1 MEKTLPL
8 HLKYRPEKLGQ
19 MIGNESIIQSLESVL
34 LREKGQV
41 RAFLFSGPSGCGKT
55 TIARIIAKELKCSD
69 RDFYEYN
76 SANLRGIDSM
86 REIIN
91 NIKYAPLNGKIKV
104 YLLDEFHQA
113 TKDAQNALLKLLED
127 TPEHVVFILCTT
139 EPEKIIKTIKT
150 RCTHF
155 PVTRLQKAKIIN
167 LLKEIT
173 KKEKIE
179 MEDKIFQK
187 IAEVCDGSPRQAL
200 VILDQIIDIP
210 DDESAFMAIQ
220 NMTVNETS
228 VLELAQALLQK
239 SKWATVSKILKE
251 IDGEPEKIRYA
262 ILNYMS
268 MVLLSKDSPRASI
281 IMDVFLESW
290 MYSGKA
296 GMIQACYIC
305 ANL

>member
-1 MEKTLPL
+1 MKKTLPL

-19 MIGNESIIQSLESVL
+19 MIGNESTIQSLESVL

-91 NIKYAPLNGKIKV
+91 SIKYAPLNGKIKV

>member
-91 NIKYAPLNGKIKV
+91 SIKYAPLNGKIKV

>member
-19 MIGNESIIQSLESVL
+19 MIGNESTIQSLESVL

-91 NIKYAPLNGKIKV
+91 SIKYAPLNGKIKV